1 MTQGD
6 TRWGIRRGRRGRK
19 KGEERGEDGG
29 EGKGEEEGEGKRRGE
44 RQNTCVSKKRLLIT
58 SLYTTTRGI
67 PSFLPSSLYPFFFSY
82 LTEPE
87 SDPLTLRLSSPLL
100 APVSLALP
108 PALLA
113 RLERLERPLCPF
125 TDPPFLVFD
134 ARGAL
139 PTLPTLPPLAV
150 PPALFPPALLPG
162 STPALP
168 SSLLPEAGSFFRE
181 VPPPGDDVPS
191 VGPGEGRRKKDEG
204 RRKKDEG
211 RRKKE

>member
-1 MTQGD
+1 MLV
-6 TRWGIRRGRRGRK
+6 K
-19 KGEERGEDGG
+19 
-29 EGKGEEEGEGKRRGE
+29 
-44 RQNTCVSKKRLLIT
+44 SA
-58 SLYTTTRGI
+58 SSSHHLYTTTRVF
-67 PSFLPSSLYPFFFSY
+67 PSFLPSFLTLSLLLFSY

-113 RLERLERPLCPF
+113 RLERLERPLCPLNPPF

-139 PTLPTLPPLAV
+139 PTLPPLAV
-150 PPALFPPALLPG
+150 PPALFPG

-168 SSLLPEAGSFFRE
+168 SSLLSVTASFESSFFRE
-181 VPPPGDDVPS
+181 VRPGDGVPS
-191 VGPGEGRRKKDEG
+191 VASGGGRRKKHVSIV
-204 RRKKDEG
+204 
-211 RRKKE
+211 